1 MEQNNPQ
8 EQVSRL
14 PIYIFDLDG
23 TLALIDHR
31 RHLVE
36 APVDGKCRGCID
48 GNTYSDVDPEGAT
61 CNECG
66 GKGKFKPDWDEFF
79 KLCIKDSPNWPV
91 IGTMMQLRACGCD
104 VRIWSGRVDKVR
116 AATLEWLHV
125 WTTIQP
131 YELDKMLV
139 MRPGGDY
146 RPDEQLKQKWL
157 NALPPADRARLV
169 AVFDDRNSVVKMW
182 RKNGVAC
189 FQVAEGDF

>member
-1 MEQNNPQ
+1 MEQKQ

-36 APVDGKCRGCID
+36 APWID
-48 GNTYSDVDPEGAT
+48 DSRDPNGVMT
-61 CNECG
+61 
-66 GKGKFKPDWDEFF
+66 KKKDPKFKPDWDEFF

-125 WTTIQP
+125 WTTMQP

-157 NALPPADRARLV
+157 NALSPADRARLV
-169 AVFDDRNSVVKMW
+169 AVFDDRDKVVDMW

-189 FQVAEGDF
+189 FQVARGDF

>member
-1 MEQNNPQ
+1 METNQ
-8 EQVSRL
+8 EQTSRM
-14 PIYIFDLDG
+14 PMYIFDLDG

-36 APVDGKCRGCID
+36 APMVNEVYPPGVA
-48 GNTYSDVDPEGAT
+48 GNGPKIKDP
-61 CNECG
+61 
-66 GKGKFKPDWDEFF
+66 KFKPNWDEFF
-79 KLCIKDSPNWPV
+79 ALCIKDSPNWPV
-91 IGTMMQLRACGCD
+91 VGTMMQLRACGCD

-125 WTTIQP
+125 YTTIQP

-146 RPDEQLKQKWL
+146 RPDEQLKLKWL

-169 AVFDDRNSVVKMW
+169 AVFDDRDKVVDMW
-182 RKNGVAC
+182 RKNGVTC
-189 FQVAEGDF
+189 FQVARGDF